1 MVKNLLDEFNLDELD
16 LPVFLTRVSGS
27 LELLRAELKLDKTDY
42 AKISQASN
50 ILREKSRD
58 FRRGTEHIPEDL
70 FFWEFYGK
78 KPEESKV
85 EVARK
90 LYADRLAILSEE
102 LSTAPDLE
110 KTKINELSLT
120 ISKLSS
126 QVMNYQNNKFS
137 SKPYLP

>member
-1 MVKNLLDEFNLDELD
+1 MAKNLPKKFNLDEFD
-16 LPVFLTRVSGS
+16 LPAFLTDVSVS
-27 LELLRAELKLDKTDY
+27 LELLRIKSILDNTNY
-42 AKISQASN
+42 IKISQASN

-58 FRRGTEHIPEDL
+58 FRRGIEPVWEDL
-70 FFWEFYGK
+70 FFWEFYGR

-110 KTKINELSLT
+110 KTKINELALT
-120 ISKLSS
+120 ISRLSS
-126 QVMNYQNNKFS
+126 RVMNYQTGNQHH
-137 SKPYLP
+137 